1 MRNVLKFSEKTV
13 SALCCSLFCV
23 WTAVSCI
30 GVDFGYTN
38 DGSGAPDGYGMSEVD
53 IEFVSQGD
61 GGNVA
66 PDGMTVILTRT
77 VNEIHYIW
85 TVGNDG
91 MIHGTETPSRPSIK
105 HGDYYAAAFY
115 ADESA
120 FVFKGLDEFRRG
132 SSPMSSVSAVLPAV
146 SDAELKTEFGVSG
159 SEFGVEYAVVGN
171 ADRLWHAAGR
181 LSSNSDNTPVLSF
194 TPADLSI
201 DMDFKLTLRLVAGAQ
216 VSSVTA
222 ALAGVPASVSLMTG
236 NASQNAVGKSVF
248 KMDAVSVSGESVTFA
263 GKLRTLGAFPSSYG
277 SYIAGS
283 GIVWLAID
291 ASAGSAQKRLYAG
304 VNISSQING
313 QGIMEK
319 NGDGY
324 RLAKNHAV
332 FNMGTLTLDGEKLVS
347 GDNAVDKWK

>member
-1 MRNVLKFSEKTV
+1 MKYSGKTV
-13 SALCCSLFCV
+13 SAFCCSLFCV

-30 GVDFGYTN
+30 GVDYGYTN
-38 DGSGAPDGYGMSEVD
+38 DGSGIPGGYGTSD
-53 IEFVSQGD
+53 LSIEFNWPGGAGD
-61 GGNVA
+61 TGAGI
-66 PDGMTVILTRT
+66 PEKMTVIMAAD
-77 VNEIHYIW
+77 VDEIHYRW
-85 TVGNDG
+85 NVGNDG
-91 MIHGTETPSRPSIK
+91 MIPGAEAPVMPVIR
-105 HGDYYAAAFY
+105 HGDYYAAAFH
-115 ADESA
+115 ADGDSFEFS
-120 FVFKGLDEFRRG
+120 GLDKFSSG
-132 SSPMSSVSAVLPAV
+132 SYPMSSVAASLPSV
-146 SDAELKTEFGVSG
+146 NDAALNMEFGVSG

-201 DMDFKLTLRLVAGAQ
+201 DLDFKLTLRLVAGAR

-236 NASQNAVGKSVF
+236 NASGNAVGKSVF
-248 KMDAVSVSGESVTFA
+248 KMDAVSASGESVTFS
-263 GKLRTLGAFPSSYG
+263 GKLRTLGAFSSSYG
-277 SYIAGS
+277 SYLAGS

-291 ASAGSAQKRLYAG
+291 ASAGSVQRRLYAG